1 MTDARPRWGYAT
13 NHWKA
18 GFTGFA
24 RLEEHERALK
34 VTAACGFTAIEML
47 GGTGRW
53 DPLGRPENVVLN
65 HGSVAAFRLKLN
77 DWGITRVASVFFDPL
92 QMSFEELHHGLDCTD
107 RAQHA
112 LLLQQAGVFA
122 RFVADLGGDCLVV
135 RALPPYGRHDGLGA
149 ERMAAAADCWNAV
162 AAASAALGVKTVLH
176 LDAVAA
182 LRTTDELAQW
192 LTMLDA
198 RQVGLALDTAELTI
212 AGHDVVAWYRRFA
225 ARVWHLHLKDALAVD
240 TLGEYRLPN
249 AERALLAAGGERR
262 VQRWFGEL
270 GTGLVDFPALMRALR
285 ETGYAGWLIVES
297 DKGPAPQ
304 AAAMMQN
311 AWTVRQVLQPLLAP

>member
-1 MTDARPRWGYAT
+1 MTQEIRWGYAT
-13 NHWKA
+13 NQWKA

-24 RLEEHERALK
+24 RREEHERALK
-34 VTAACGFTAIEML
+34 VTAACGFNAIELL

-53 DPLGRPENVVLN
+53 DPLGRPENIAQN
-65 HGSVAAFRLKLN
+65 FGSAAHFMLQLK
-77 DWGITRVASVFFDPL
+77 DWGIDRVASLFFDPL

-107 RAQHA
+107 RTQHA
-112 LLLQQAGVFA
+112 LLLQQATVFA
-122 RFVADLGGDCLVV
+122 RFLAEIGGDCLVV
-135 RALPPYGRHDGLGA
+135 RALPPFCRHDGLGA
-149 ERMAAAADCWNAV
+149 DRMAAAADCWNAV
-162 AAASAALGVKTVLH
+162 GEASAALGVKTVLH

-182 LRTTDELAQW
+182 LRTTDEMDQW
-192 LTMLDA
+192 LTLLDP
-198 RQVGLALDTAELTI
+198 QHVGLALDTAELTI

-225 ARVWHLHLKDALAVD
+225 SRVWHVHLKDALAVD

-270 GTGLVDFPALMRALR
+270 GTGLVDFPALMQALR
-285 ETGYAGWLIVES
+285 ENGYAGWLIVES

-311 AWTVRQVLQPLLAP
+311 AWTVQHVLQPLLAQ